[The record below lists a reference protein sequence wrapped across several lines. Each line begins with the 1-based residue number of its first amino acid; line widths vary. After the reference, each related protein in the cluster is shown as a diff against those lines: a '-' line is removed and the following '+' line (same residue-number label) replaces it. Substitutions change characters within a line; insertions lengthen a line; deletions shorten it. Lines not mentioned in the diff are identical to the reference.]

1 MPRGRHRHSP
11 PLHRLLPPSAIAG
24 VSLLCAA
31 GPWLFSDA
39 WVLRG
44 LAAGAAATA
53 VVGAVVMRHWDVSA
67 GKRVADLTRARASDE
82 WRHEERVAELETDL
96 DESRELRTK
105 LEHRLREKRA
115 ELQGLRNEHA
125 ALLRRYA
132 TAETERASVLESR
145 RRLAIEST
153 TPARALPAAAS
164 ADPVAEATEK
174 PAPAARAAASVLY
187 AKANAALDRLAEA
200 ATTHVDVAEGEP
212 WTDGAPKD
220 EAAKDGSA
228 EGSSPEDA
236 AATDASATEASAKDE
251 ATKDDS
257 AEDGSAEGSSPED
270 AAATGTS
277 ATEASAKEASAQGAS
292 ATGVAATDVSAQD
305 VSATDAPEPDASE
318 DANASSALDSPTDGA
333 PAADTPDGSESPNSG
348 SPEGG
353 SASDEPEPGKSP
365 KAAPAKAAAKS
376 APVKP
381 GAPKSAPPAGG
392 PGKGGPPPGGSPKG
406 GSRKKAPATGE
417 AGKEGEATQGK
428 PQAVGSHERTAA
440 AHAPTPAES
449 PARVAAPTPAETPAG
464 AAAPAPA
471 ASSTTAADL
480 RPAHQAGLPSG
491 HFTVPKAVAVVP
503 ASPVR
508 RPSVEGGFDF
518 FGTQQEASRA
528 ALESVQNEDLA
539 DVVGQ
544 EALALHKAE
553 SEAQFKPADE
563 ESRGVGQQVIDL
575 TAHDETEQIDV
586 AELRSAVS

>member
-1 MPRGRHRHSP
+1 
-11 PLHRLLPPSAIAG
+11 
-24 VSLLCAA
+24 
-31 GPWLFSDA
+31 LFSDA

-115 ELQGLRNEHA
+115 DLQGLRNEHA

-145 RRLAIEST
+145 RRLAIEAT
-153 TPARALPAAAS
+153 TPARAALPAAAS
-164 ADPVAEATEK
+164 ADPVAEATEQ
-174 PAPAARAAASVLY
+174 PAPADRAAASVLY

-200 ATTHVDVAEGEP
+200 ATAHVDVAEGAP
-212 WTDGAPKD
+212 WTNGATKD
-220 EAAKDGSA
+220 ASAEDSSAEDASEEVPSEDTSGSSAVDGSA
-228 EGSSPEDA
+228 ESGS
-236 AATDASATEASAKDE
+236 TES
-251 ATKDDS
+251 
-257 AEDGSAEGSSPED
+257 GSAG
-270 AAATGTS
+270 
-277 ATEASAKEASAQGAS
+277 
-292 ATGVAATDVSAQD
+292 
-305 VSATDAPEPDASE
+305 DAPAE
-318 DANASSALDSPTDGA
+318 NASPK
-333 PAADTPDGSESPNSG
+333 SG
-348 SPEGG
+348 STDSG
-353 SASDEPEPGKSP
+353 SASDASEEPEPGGPSP
-365 KAAPAKAAAKS
+365 KGGPAKGGPAKG
-376 APVKP
+376 APMKS
-381 GAPKSAPPAGG
+381 GAPKGAPRAGG
-392 PGKGGPPPGGSPKG
+392 PGKGGPTPGGSPKG
-406 GSRKKAPATGE
+406 GSRKKAPATGA
-417 AGKEGEATQGK
+417 AGTEGEAAQGK
-428 PQAVGSHERTAA
+428 PQAVGGHERTAA
-440 AHAPTPAES
+440 ANAPAPAES
-449 PARVAAPTPAETPAG
+449 P
-464 AAAPAPA
+464 
-471 ASSTTAADL
+471 TTAAAL
-480 RPAHQAGLPSG
+480 KPAHKAGLPSG

-503 ASPVR
+503 TSPAR

-518 FGTQQEASRA
+518 FGTQQEASQA
-528 ALESVQNEDLA
+528 ALEAVQNEDLA

>member
-24 VSLLCAA
+24 VSLVCAA

-82 WRHEERVAELETDL
+82 WRHEERIAELETDL

-145 RRLAIEST
+145 RRLAIEAT
-153 TPARALPAAAS
+153 TPARAALPAAAS

-200 ATTHVDVAEGEP
+200 ATSHVDVAEGAP
-212 WTDGAPKD
+212 WADAVT
-220 EAAKDGSA
+220 KDG
-228 EGSSPEDA
+228 
-236 AATDASATEASAKDE
+236 
-251 ATKDDS
+251 S
-257 AEDGSAEGSSPED
+257 AEDGSA
-270 AAATGTS
+270 
-277 ATEASAKEASAQGAS
+277 Q
-292 ATGVAATDVSAQD
+292 
-305 VSATDAPEPDASE
+305 DASE
-318 DANASSALDSPTDGA
+318 EVASEDTSGSSAVDGSTESG
-333 PAADTPDGSESPNSG
+333 PAADAPAEKESPK
-348 SPEGG
+348 GG
-353 SASDEPEPGKSP
+353 SRESGPPDAFDEPEPGPSP
-365 KAAPAKAAAKS
+365 KGGPVKGGSAKG
-376 APVKP
+376 APVKG
-381 GAPKSAPPAGG
+381 GAPKGAPPAGG
-392 PGKGGPPPGGSPKG
+392 PGKGGPTPGGSPKG

-417 AGKEGEATQGK
+417 AGAEGEATQGK
-428 PQAVGSHERTAA
+428 PQAVGEHERTAA
-440 AHAPTPAES
+440 ANAPRPAES
-449 PARVAAPTPAETPAG
+449 P
-464 AAAPAPA
+464 
-471 ASSTTAADL
+471 TTAAAL
-480 RPAHQAGLPSG
+480 KPAHKAGLPSG
-491 HFTVPKAVAVVP
+491 HFTVPKAVAVAP
-503 ASPVR
+503 TSPVR
-508 RPSVEGGFDF
+508 RPSIEGGFDF
-518 FGTQQEASRA
+518 FGTQQEASQA
-528 ALESVQNEDLA
+528 ALEAVQNEDLA

-563 ESRGVGQQVIDL
+563 ESRSVGQQVIDL